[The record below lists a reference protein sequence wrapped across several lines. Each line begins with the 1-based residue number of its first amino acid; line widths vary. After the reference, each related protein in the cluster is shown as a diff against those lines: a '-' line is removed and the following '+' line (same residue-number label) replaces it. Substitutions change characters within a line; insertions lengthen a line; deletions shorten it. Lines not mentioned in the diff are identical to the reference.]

1 MDNCTEITIN
11 LQNKLSYIPI
21 YSGMF
26 YSCNPWFYKLLSSIT
41 LMSYICSVCYKC
53 TYYCAF
59 IMVCVW
65 PLSPSSYEVSDVA
78 IAITNWV
85 VGDTSIVVTYLIDF
99 VWANICCICC
109 SIEISFEAC
118 FSNCVTI
125 YSSTTS
131 FVVFPP
137 FNSTSGL
144 DWTS

>member
-1 MDNCTEITIN
+1 
-11 LQNKLSYIPI
+11 
-21 YSGMF
+21 
-26 YSCNPWFYKLLSSIT
+26 
-41 LMSYICSVCYKC
+41 
-53 TYYCAF
+53 
-59 IMVCVW
+59 MVCVW

-144 DWTS
+144 D